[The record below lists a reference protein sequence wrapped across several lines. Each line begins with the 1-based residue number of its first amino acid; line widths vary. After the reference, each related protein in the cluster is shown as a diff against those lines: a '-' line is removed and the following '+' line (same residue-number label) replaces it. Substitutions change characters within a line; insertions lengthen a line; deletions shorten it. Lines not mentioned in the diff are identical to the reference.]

1 MATVVPHPVHPSQSR
16 TPSEGTP
23 QRPAPTSLP
32 PSYAPRTSRDDEPGA
47 ARSAVPVVV
56 SVGLL
61 FGLAVAAAFVGRG
74 LLEMLTSLVGGS

>member
-1 MATVVPHPVHPSQSR
+1 MATVVPDPVHPSPARTLREGPAQS
-16 TPSEGTP
+16 P
-23 QRPAPTSLP
+23 LP
-32 PSYAPRTSRDDEPGA
+32 PSYAPRSDDREPGA

-74 LLEMLTSLVGGS
+74 LIDMLTGLVGA

>member
-1 MATVVPHPVHPSQSR
+1 MATVVPNPVHPSQPR
-16 TPSEGTP
+16 TPGEGAAPT
-23 QRPAPTSLP
+23 PAP
-32 PSYAPRTSRDDEPGA
+32 PSFAPRTSRDDEPSV

-74 LLEMLTSLVGGS
+74 LVEMLTSLVGGS

>member
-1 MATVVPHPVHPSQSR
+1 MTTYDSHAAPRHPDGGVPADH
-16 TPSEGTP
+16 
-23 QRPAPTSLP
+23 RPAAARSTTQP
-32 PSYAPRTSRDDEPGA
+32 PSFPPAQGREPGA

-74 LLEMLTSLVGGS
+74 LIEMLSALVAP

>member
-1 MATVVPHPVHPSQSR
+1 MATVVPHPVHPSSAR
-16 TPSEGTP
+16 TPGEGP
-23 QRPAPTSLP
+23 DQAPLP
-32 PSYAPRTSRDDEPGA
+32 PSFAPRAGDDREPGV

-74 LLEMLTSLVGGS
+74 LIEMLTGLVGA

>member
-1 MATVVPHPVHPSQSR
+1 MATVVPNPV
-16 TPSEGTP
+16 
-23 QRPAPTSLP
+23 P
-32 PSYAPRTSRDDEPGA
+32 PSVPGEDRAPSPTPPSFAPRHDDREPGA

-74 LLEMLTSLVGGS
+74 IIEMLTGMLGQ

>member
-1 MATVVPHPVHPSQSR
+1 MATVVPHPVHPSQPP
-16 TPSEGTP
+16 TPSEGPP

-32 PSYAPRTSRDDEPGA
+32 PAYAPRPARAAAPGA

>member
-1 MATVVPHPVHPSQSR
+1 MATVVPHPVHPSQPR
-16 TPSEGTP
+16 TPSEDAP
-23 QRPAPTSLP
+23 QRPLP
-32 PSYAPRTSRDDEPGA
+32 PSYAPRASRDDEPGV
-47 ARSAVPVVV
+47 ARSAAPVVV

>member
-1 MATVVPHPVHPSQSR
+1 MATVVPNPAHPSSAR
-16 TPSEGTP
+16 TSGEGP
-23 QRPAPTSLP
+23 VLSPLP
-32 PSYAPRTSRDDEPGA
+32 PSYAPRADDGREPGV

-74 LLEMLTSLVGGS
+74 LLEMLTGLVGA

>member
-1 MATVVPHPVHPSQSR
+1 MATVVPNPVPPSSAR
-16 TPSEGTP
+16 TSGEGPSVPPAPPSFAPRP
-23 QRPAPTSLP
+23 QR
-32 PSYAPRTSRDDEPGA
+32 DEPGA

-74 LLEMLTSLVGGS
+74 IIEMLTGMLGQ

>member
-1 MATVVPHPVHPSQSR
+1 MATIVPN
-16 TPSEGTP
+16 
-23 QRPAPTSLP
+23 PTSQPSSSGEGGPQSQVP
-32 PSYAPRTSRDDEPGA
+32 PSYTPRTSRDGEPGP

-74 LLEMLTSLVGGS
+74 LVEMLTSLVGGS

>member
-1 MATVVPHPVHPSQSR
+1 MATVVPNPAHPSSAR
-16 TPSEGTP
+16 TPGAGPSP
-23 QRPAPTSLP
+23 LP
-32 PSYAPRTSRDDEPGA
+32 PSYAPRPQRDEPGP

-74 LLEMLTSLVGGS
+74 IIEMLTGMVGQ

>member
-1 MATVVPHPVHPSQSR
+1 MATVVPNPAHPSSAR
-16 TPSEGTP
+16 APGDGAAPSP
-23 QRPAPTSLP
+23 LP
-32 PSYAPRTSRDDEPGA
+32 PSYAPRTRAQDAREPSA

-74 LLEMLTSLVGGS
+74 LLEMLTGLVGA

>member
-1 MATVVPHPVHPSQSR
+1 MATVVPNPAHPSAR
-16 TPSEGTP
+16 TTGEV
-23 QRPAPTSLP
+23 PAPSAAP
-32 PSYAPRTSRDDEPGA
+32 PSYATREDREPGA

-74 LLEMLTSLVGGS
+74 IIEMLTGMLGQ

>member
-1 MATVVPHPVHPSQSR
+1 MATVVPNPAHPSSAR
-16 TPSEGTP
+16 TPGEG
-23 QRPAPTSLP
+23 PAQSPLP
-32 PSYAPRTSRDDEPGA
+32 PSYAPRTDDREPGV

-74 LLEMLTSLVGGS
+74 LIEMLTGLVGA